1 MNIHFSSFYE
11 EDFMKN
17 LILPNIA
24 IKVDVE
30 IGEKKRRRIDLPII
44 ELIADL

>member
-1 MNIHFSSFYE
+1 
-11 EDFMKN
+11 MKN